1 MRYLILLL
9 SLALSACAA
18 PPRPGNSNIAIET
31 LSRGQVLTGAECTVN
46 TAAGSWRVISPGS
59 APVGSAAGDLRVAC
73 NKNGYRTSEVI
84 YRPYYGGSNSSFGI
98 GIGGGSGNVGVGL
111 GMGFPIGA
119 GGGATYPS
127 RIAVEMNPL

>member
-18 PPRPGNSNIAIET
+18 TRMGNSSIGIET
-31 LSRGQVLTGAECTVN
+31 VSRGQVLTGAECTVN
-46 TAAGSWRVISPGS
+46 TAAGSWRVISPAS
-59 APVGSAAGDLRVAC
+59 APVGSPAGDLRVIC

-84 YRPYYGGSNSSFGI
+84 YRPYGASNSSLGI

-111 GMGFPIGA
+111 GMGFPIGS
-119 GGGATYPS
+119 GGGAYPS
-127 RIAVEMNPL
+127 RITVEMNPL